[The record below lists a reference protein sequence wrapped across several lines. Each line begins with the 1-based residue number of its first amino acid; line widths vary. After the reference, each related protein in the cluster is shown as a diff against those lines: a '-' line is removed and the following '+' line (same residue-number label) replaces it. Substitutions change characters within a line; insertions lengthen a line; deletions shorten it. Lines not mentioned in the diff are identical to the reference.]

1 MRKFKQLVSGVFMS
15 LVLFTSIPLISYAG
29 GFNASINAG
38 GGGSSGGTGQT
49 VGSGNSHLTS
59 DTAGVRIT
67 LIDPNTGQPVSKSVD
82 ILWSA
87 PPNNVARFTKARSE
101 DVLSGDT
108 NNWLWYSVPEIEQLL
123 SKAGY
128 KTEVPRWYSRA
139 SGNVHTGD
147 GKPFRDWFCSQQAMD
162 YLAGVLDNMKAIEN
176 ADDKV
181 KEKNEELNEQI
192 DDAFQNKGGLSGSE
206 ADRISNEFQESKTQ
220 GKCDVKNISPSMY
233 ESMENYIKSRQDT
246 PLTTSYRFKNWVH
259 LYMTTPTYYEAISKE
274 EFLGKATEFRD
285 LFNSVVPNSDN
296 AKTKALEE
304 FNDCIRWINNFSP
317 TLVGKINEEKSLLDL
332 FTITSFASSQG
343 SSTNGPNGMKLD
355 DVTPDKNWSGNS
367 SSSNL
372 DSAGRNVELYVPGT
386 DRFDVTKTGYCL
398 PLLGLKDNGV
408 SIFAQDGKTAKDVVD
423 MFLNGEAHICVE
435 PILFFVPQG
444 RKNYVSYF
452 YGTPAAYGRFS
463 VEVLMPWDPVTG
475 SGGDIFRGPN
485 VAFIMAFDL
494 SDDEEKLADSY
505 KRVAFLKDTPYK
517 KGGIAPTTNGGYK
530 TPRYRG
536 EVISSF
542 VTDKVGM
549 GMHLY
554 ALPGNGSSSSIN
566 TYNIVDHPTSD
577 DNAEPT
583 TGKPDESEEYK
594 KKNKNKTFQIAKF
607 YRVKVGDTYYEWSYY
622 SKKNTPH
629 TIQITDEAE
638 IGWKL
643 TDWFTSTSDWLPPD
657 GGDPAKYPWEEYVK
671 ANNPVTTYSGTE
683 EKLLVV
689 KPDDPDKTLYLLY
702 ERQMPEEPE
711 PETVTVIR
719 VYDDEEG
726 NPEKIERE
734 EISGG
739 PGEYPVPIDP
749 EYKYVE
755 TKESPNPPKEVDDW
769 SDSEGDPK
777 GTPPTVKYPETTKTI
792 YIHYVKPPKA
802 PDTQKI
808 VLYEN
813 ELSYNYDLRDL
824 LKDRK
829 LLKIY
834 EYVPAPE
841 VDYGPCT
848 GPHHDRCSHGSPNH
862 YCNPY
867 TCSDDD
873 YTLTDNTY
881 SFTVADSFDQ
891 NTLPFIKQWTYTS
904 KMSASGLSPKE
915 GGGGERYPVTPQAT
929 FLLIRDKQ
937 KDVVTLYPGK
947 NDSIK
952 GEISDLGLSESY
964 TSTDTRYKN
973 KRETNATEKFFDTV
987 YTKLYYS
994 DREDELAW
1002 LSWMSPKRHSR
1013 PGTYNTE
1020 PQIGHTPD
1028 DANAAYSKTDN
1039 VEIRYFLGQA
1049 GKSEEEPKDT
1059 RSAWSKKFK
1068 YNTAYSRVSA
1078 GLSFYPYLK
1087 YEYYRK
1093 DSSSPEPVMV
1103 TSSNLSE
1110 LKVYNAIQTGVYK
1123 KNEININLDSTQW
1136 STHARS
1142 MAFLKNA
1149 GISDKK
1155 SVLPGGAIQN
1165 LDSGHKGDTQIGLTI
1180 WQTCLPDTQVQA
1192 VQEGFKVS
1200 ETEAKEATNNLIESV
1215 KKAISG
1221 YGLVQWG
1228 QQGVYGDMK
1237 ELMEVAEELHENK
1250 GISFVAGRG
1259 GKTSAD
1265 DKYYLR
1271 HDGDGSN
1278 RANFDCLDSR
1288 IENQYLYTIYSDVD
1302 GNVWVT
1308 KDGAELARISKTEN
1322 ADKLLSNAE
1331 LKLLD
1336 DNTKLITNYTAVIQ
1350 RNSGTTRH
1358 GDKWHNEAF
1367 DGVSVLMTD
1376 VSFDVG
1382 YGGDAAKRTN
1392 VLDPLLTAPTQSKS
1406 DLYNFTEDLV
1416 RSSVYVTTKTS
1427 SQAEDTSKEGF
1438 LGILKGVSGMPDLE
1452 TGLTDI
1458 QSMCYTK
1465 NFYIPNATVSDLN

>member
-1 MRKFKQLVSGVFMS
+1 MIVVCLFV
-15 LVLFTSIPLISYAG
+15 VLPITAYAVG
-29 GFNASINAG
+29 GN
-38 GGGSSGGTGQT
+38 GGGSSSGSATQGGT
-49 VGSGNSHLTS
+49 
-59 DTAGVRIT
+59 
-67 LIDPNTGQPVSKSVD
+67 SVD
-82 ILWSA
+82 
-87 PPNNVARFTKARSE
+87 VKTEMQGYRFTLVNTQTGEKVGNTVDIFRTNPSGVADAYWFTGSAVE
-101 DVLSGDT
+101 DWRKVDT
-108 NNWLWYSVPEIEQLL
+108 SNYKIFTYDFIKPWLEKYVTGEANIPWWFVKNGAEYGGETHSLKKWLL
-123 SKAGY
+123 
-128 KTEVPRWYSRA
+128 
-139 SGNVHTGD
+139 D
-147 GKPFRDWFCSQQAMD
+147 SQ
-162 YLAGVLDNMKAIEN
+162 AIEN
-176 ADDKV
+176 IRNLGSAASALEEVSNVVKSGGRISETGFDKKV
-181 KEKNEELNEQI
+181 EDATSAFKNEYGPGTSNARFWAGYYFITQELLSTAKTLANYDDMGEAYYISKI
-192 DDAFQNKGGLSGSE
+192 DSAVESITKH
-206 ADRISNEFQESKTQ
+206 FQESRPTQ
-220 GKCDVKNISPSMY
+220 GDSSYDAWSAEYEAELAKLQAEKEKASKSNVINAGSQTISYNSILDPFVLNAYASQPPLPNESGGSNSSRNRGPGWAAETVLGNKGSGDGSEGTEVSVDASTFGYISALIAVGAEDITKDKGLFIDEPALTTVERLYTNELSLIVEPVIWLTPQKNGKRFPSRILGTTRNWAEFATETKFNNCGIWSDAGMGTMRTTNICLMSNMGLEGAEDDMAGSQYRAPVTCNKVNATYQAGVPDNTKVAFSTAYAEALAGHGIGMHIYGLTVGEPIYTTKTEIPDIPTPKKSSDFTVVKMYRTFTFNSSGGLDCVPVAYYQVKNAPRTVKIDDETDY
-233 ESMENYIKSRQDT
+233 GWKLVEWY
-246 PLTTSYRFKNWVH
+246 
-259 LYMTTPTYYEAISKE
+259 TTPT
-274 EFLGKATEFRD
+274 
-285 LFNSVVPNSDN
+285 P
-296 AKTKALEE
+296 
-304 FNDCIRWINNFSP
+304 
-317 TLVGKINEEKSLLDL
+317 
-332 FTITSFASSQG
+332 SS
-343 SSTNGPNGMKLD
+343 
-355 DVTPDKNWSGNS
+355 
-367 SSSNL
+367 
-372 DSAGRNVELYVPGT
+372 
-386 DRFDVTKTGYCL
+386 
-398 PLLGLKDNGV
+398 
-408 SIFAQDGKTAKDVVD
+408 IQDGKTPETYEWNKV
-423 MFLNGEAHICVE
+423 
-435 PILFFVPQG
+435 
-444 RKNYVSYF
+444 
-452 YGTPAAYGRFS
+452 
-463 VEVLMPWDPVTG
+463 
-475 SGGDIFRGPN
+475 
-485 VAFIMAFDL
+485 
-494 SDDEEKLADSY
+494 
-505 KRVAFLKDTPYK
+505 
-517 KGGIAPTTNGGYK
+517 KGGNQ
-530 TPRYRG
+530 
-536 EVISSF
+536 
-542 VTDKVGM
+542 
-549 GMHLY
+549 
-554 ALPGNGSSSSIN
+554 
-566 TYNIVDHPTSD
+566 
-577 DNAEPT
+577 
-583 TGKPDESEEYK
+583 TG
-594 KKNKNKTFQIAKF
+594 
-607 YRVKVGDTYYEWSYY
+607 
-622 SKKNTPH
+622 
-629 TIQITDEAE
+629 
-638 IGWKL
+638 
-643 TDWFTSTSDWLPPD
+643 
-657 GGDPAKYPWEEYVK
+657 
-671 ANNPVTTYSGTE
+671 TYSGTDPTTIT
-683 EKLLVV
+683 V
-689 KPDDPDKTLYLLY
+689 KDTDPDKVLYILL
-702 ERQMPEEPE
+702 ESQPTPKDNSDKI
-711 PETVTVIR
+711 TVIR
-719 VYDDEEG
+719 VYDNEDG
-726 NPEKIERE
+726 DPDKIITEQ
-734 EISGG
+734 
-739 PGEYPVPIDP
+739 IDP
-749 EYKYVE
+749 DPNTPYMVPEDPDYEYVE
-755 TKESPNPPKEVDDW
+755 TKISPNPPNPVEKWDD
-769 SDSEGDPK
+769 SDGPSYGN
-777 GTPPTVKYPETTKTI
+777 PPDVRYPDTTKTI
-792 YIHYVKPPKA
+792 YIHYIKKKA
-802 PDTQKI
+802 PDTNKI

-973 KRETNATEKFFDTV
+973 KRETTKTEKFFDTV